1 MAYSLALGHR
11 FPLVFFYVSKADV
24 FHDFFLPFMVNRL
37 FAPYSR
43 LAEPKFDNELAG
55 VLPDEKILSEMG
67 NYNDEMV
74 KADVLLS
81 AEGLHA
87 SSRGVRVKFS
97 GGKRTA
103 IRETKELIA
112 GFWLIQ
118 VKSKEEAILPQSV
131 AAAISFSRPASPRP
145 YRAWPLGAWRRTR

>member
-1 MAYSLALGHR
+1 
-11 FPLVFFYVSKADV
+11 
-24 FHDFFLPFMVNRL
+24 
-37 FAPYSR
+37 
-43 LAEPKFDNELAG
+43 
-55 VLPDEKILSEMG
+55 
-67 NYNDEMV
+67 MV

-103 IRETKELIA
+103 TDGPYAETKELIA

-131 AAAISFSRPASPRP
+131 AAALAPPRAPPDGRQERVWAEPARKQRPLR
-145 YRAWPLGAWRRTR
+145 

>member
-1 MAYSLALGHR
+1 
-11 FPLVFFYVSKADV
+11 
-24 FHDFFLPFMVNRL
+24 MVNRL

-43 LAEPKFDNELAG
+43 LAETKFDNELAG

-87 SSRGVRVKFS
+87 SSRGARVKFS

-112 GFWLIQ
+112 GFWLI
-118 VKSKEEAILPQSV
+118 
-131 AAAISFSRPASPRP
+131 R
-145 YRAWPLGAWRRTR
+145 